1 MKIQEI
7 TAYFYNRKI
16 GSPPRLKHIHLM
28 TLNWFLRINIKI
40 KDVFKEFMFQQKD
53 IQANLIENN
62 NQISQVLNEMR
73 VSINN
78 FAKANFFMLDPLVN

>member
-1 MKIQEI
+1 
-7 TAYFYNRKI
+7 
-16 GSPPRLKHIHLM
+16 
-28 TLNWFLRINIKI
+28 
-40 KDVFKEFMFQQKD
+40 MFQQKD

>member
-1 MKIQEI
+1 
-7 TAYFYNRKI
+7 
-16 GSPPRLKHIHLM
+16 M

-62 NQISQVLNEMR
+62 DQISQVLNEMR

-78 FAKANFFMLDPLVN
+78 FAKANFFMLDPLIN

>member
-1 MKIQEI
+1 
-7 TAYFYNRKI
+7 
-16 GSPPRLKHIHLM
+16 M

-62 NQISQVLNEMR
+62 DQISQVLNEMR